1 MMDTLAGVLTVV
13 LIGGLVCS
21 GVGILVA
28 VSVNVSAEVMIE
40 VKFAMPASLDG
51 FSC

>member
-28 VSVNVSAEVMIE
+28 MSLNMLAEVMTE
-40 VKFAMPASLDG
+40 VKFATSASLEALS
-51 FSC
+51 F